1 MFAEFI
7 VYLPSATEL
16 GVMLTIHQMKYPE
29 ITSLYKYRAFNELSL
44 QSLINEIAWFSKP
57 ELFNDPFDCGIYV
70 DEGKIEESIRA
81 AVEIAYEKSGNDKS
95 QIPENDLTVKENDKV
110 AFNRFRESVYS
121 LIQSSGVF
129 SLSAVNNDI
138 LMWGHYADSHKGF
151 CIEYLRDGENILGKQ
166 ADPVIYQNELP
177 SLSVQ
182 DVTSH
187 GAGVDS
193 LFFTKSSHWSYEKE
207 WRVISPEGNKALQ
220 FPCPIKSIIF
230 GMKMNEQNRYTIKQ
244 ILKDRRVQFK
254 EAVKDD
260 QSFALQICNIQA

>member
-1 MFAEFI
+1 
-7 VYLPSATEL
+7 
-16 GVMLTIHQMKYPE
+16 MKYTE

-44 QSLINEIAWFSKP
+44 QLLINEIAWFSKP

-70 DEGKIEESIRA
+70 DEEKIEESIRA
-81 AVEIAYEKSGNDKS
+81 AVEITYNKLGKDKS
-95 QIPENDLTVKENDKV
+95 QIPKMDLKVKENDKR

-121 LIQSSGVF
+121 LIQNSGVL
-129 SLSAVNNDI
+129 SLSAVNDDI

-151 CIEYLRDGENILGKQ
+151 CIEYLRNEENILGKQ

-187 GAGVDS
+187 GDGIES
-193 LFFTKSSHWSYEKE
+193 LFFTKSSHWGYEKE

-220 FPCPIKSIIF
+220 FPCQIKSIIF

-254 EAVKDD
+254 ETVQDGK
-260 QSFALQICNIQA
+260 SFALRICNI